1 MASQADKAVSG
12 FGIEWQTGSQLAIP
26 VGVIMVLGIMILPV
40 PAILMDFLL
49 TISITL
55 AITILL
61 VGFFVEKP
69 LEFSVFPAVLLVG
82 TLFRL
87 SLNIASTRLILLRGE
102 QGPNA
107 AGKVIAS
114 FGQFVVG
121 GEYVVGLVVFIILVV
136 INFVVITKGAGRIAE
151 VAARFTLD
159 AMPGK
164 QMSIDADL
172 NAGLIS
178 EGEARERRERIA
190 READFYGAMD
200 GASKFVRGDAI
211 AGIIITGINILGGL
225 ALGVLRKGMPV
236 GEAAQTYTLLTVGDG
251 LVSQIPA
258 LFISTAA
265 GIVVSRAATEDDFAT
280 TVQKQLLGNPR
291 VLYLSSVILLAF
303 AMIPGLPHLSFLL
316 LSAITG
322 LLGYRASRQ
331 PAAEMEEAETEEVEQ
346 EGLVRVEPV
355 DLLAMDLGYQ
365 LVPLVDKSQGGLM
378 LERIQ
383 TLRGQLARDLG
394 FIVAPIHIKDN
405 LQLGP
410 SEYRIYVKET
420 EVARGV
426 IQPGMCMAIN
436 PGNAQEGLEGFPTEE
451 PVFGLTAICIP
462 EEDKEKAQMMGYTV
476 VDAPTV
482 AVTHLSDVIQRHAH
496 ELLTRQ
502 GVHELLQVVSQ
513 ENPKA
518 VEELIPDQLSL
529 SAVHRV
535 LQNLLEER
543 VSIRDLL
550 TILET
555 LGDHAAVTKDP
566 DALTEYVRQS
576 LARQISRE
584 HKNEDGTLTAIIM
597 DPRWEEK
604 ISKNV
609 VTTQQ
614 GSFAALDPKEVQD
627 LVKQT
632 KKSME
637 EGASKGH
644 VPVLLTTPE
653 LRRHVRRML
662 YRFLPS
668 LPVLSYNEISPDTR
682 LLALNR

>member
-1 MASQADKAVSG
+1 MAQSTTKALLPALD
-12 FGIEWQTGSQLAIP
+12 EWRNGAQLALPI
-26 VGVIMVLGIMILPV
+26 GVILVLGIMILPV
-40 PAILMDFLL
+40 PPFLMDFLL

-61 VGFFVEKP
+61 IGFFVDKP

-102 QGPNA
+102 QGPDA
-107 AGKVIAS
+107 AGRVIAS

-121 GEYVVGLVVFIILVV
+121 GEYVVGLVVFVILVV

-172 NAGLIS
+172 NAGLI
-178 EGEARERRERIA
+178 GEAEARDRRETIA
-190 READFYGAMD
+190 KEADFYGAMD

-211 AGIIITGINILGGL
+211 AGIIITAVNILGGL
-225 ALGVLRKGMPV
+225 AIGVLKKGMAV

-265 GIVVSRAATEDDFAT
+265 GIVVSRAATEGDFST
-280 TVQKQLLGNPR
+280 TVQKQLFGNPK
-291 VLYLSSVILLAF
+291 VLYLVSGILVVF
-303 AMIPGLPHLSFLL
+303 ATIPGLPHLSFLL

-322 LLGYRASRQ
+322 FVGYRASRSR
-331 PAAEMEEAETEEVEQ
+331 AEEVPEGLPEEAEPESM
-346 EGLVRVEPV
+346 VRVEPI
-355 DLLAMDLGYQ
+355 DLVALDLGYQ
-365 LVPLVDKSQGGLM
+365 LVSLVDTSQGGSL

-383 TLRGQLARDLG
+383 TLRRQMARDLG
-394 FIVAPIHIKDN
+394 FVVPPIHIKDN
-405 LQLGP
+405 LQIGP

-420 EVARGV
+420 QVAKGEVQSGT
-426 IQPGMCMAIN
+426 CMAIN
-436 PGNAQEGLEGFPTEE
+436 PGSAQPGLEGTQAQE
-451 PVFGLTAICIP
+451 PVFGLAATCIR
-462 EEDKEKAQMMGYTV
+462 EEEREKAQMMGYTV
-476 VDAPTV
+476 VDAVTV
-482 AVTHLSDVIQRHAH
+482 LVTHLSEVLQRHSH

-502 GVHELLQVVSQ
+502 DVHDLLQEIAK
-513 ENPKA
+513 ENPK
-518 VEELIPDQLSL
+518 VIEELVPNPLPLSG
-529 SAVHRV
+529 VHRV

-555 LGDHAAVTKDP
+555 LGDHAQATRDP
-566 DALTEYVRQS
+566 EVLTEYVRHS

-584 HKNEDGTLTAIIM
+584 HKNEDGTLPAIIM
-597 DPRWEEK
+597 TPQWEEK
-604 ISKNV
+604 ISHKLV
-609 VTTQQ
+609 ATEK
-614 GSFAALDPKEVQD
+614 GSFAALEPNEVQRLVRD
-627 LVKQT
+627 LN
-632 KKSME
+632 KSME
-637 EGASKGH
+637 EVSQRGQ

-653 LRRHVRRML
+653 LRRHVRRL
-662 YRFLPS
+662 LSRFLPS
-668 LPVLSYNEISPDTR
+668 LSILSYNEISPDTR
-682 LLALNR
+682 ILAINR